1 VPRSCAA
8 DAFGGPDAKGA
19 TAIYNPRAGRD
30 LIRDPICDYIW
41 FTTPLPGETVAEST
55 LVNNPWVQRLRRIRQ
70 LQTAWIVYPGA
81 THSRFSHS
89 LGTMHV
95 AGELAEQLAQSLL
108 VQAAAAGRAFVR
120 DLPSIPDIVETARL
134 YGLLHDIGHGPFGH
148 LLDQVWL
155 RPTFGLTHELIGAEI
170 FRRELAETIG
180 GLKRGP
186 GGPLKDGADTGL
198 VELLITA
205 HQPADSAPL
214 WQHGLAQ
221 ALSGPYSADKMDYI
235 GRDAFYCGTPEYGKV
250 DRRRLCL
257 HSFIDLADAQGLALH
272 SSAEGA
278 LAGFIAARLSM
289 YESVYY
295 HRAVRVVDVR
305 LAELVPHALKLLG
318 IHDLHPFEHLDRYYA
333 LDEWYLHGSI
343 REWSLSGTTE
353 QRRFARE
360 WDRTFSHPLPLK
372 QAYEWKL
379 APGELTRIEAR
390 ALRDMAGFRK
400 QLQEDIRRELP
411 RNQRRIRFQVDLPA
425 LDVKPQNP
433 YRDRG
438 SVSIFT
444 AAPDDPTKGT
454 FDTRGM
460 QRLLAYLPVKL
471 VACRVFAKAE
481 HVATVAR
488 ACEAALPPLGEA
500 PELQETH
507 H

>member
-1 VPRSCAA
+1 
-8 DAFGGPDAKGA
+8 
-19 TAIYNPRAGRD
+19 
-30 LIRDPICDYIW
+30 
-41 FTTPLPGETVAEST
+41 
-55 LVNNPWVQRLRRIRQ
+55 
-70 LQTAWIVYPGA
+70 
-81 THSRFSHS
+81 
-89 LGTMHV
+89 MHV
-95 AGELAEQLAQSLL
+95 AGELAKQLADSLHA
-108 VQAAAAGRAFVR
+108 QGAGAGKAFVK
-120 DLPSIPDIVETARL
+120 DLPTVADIVETARL

-155 RPTFGLTHELIGAEI
+155 RPMFGLTHELVGAEV
-170 FRRELAETIG
+170 FRRELARSAG
-180 GLKRGP
+180 DLKRGP
-186 GGPLKDGADTGL
+186 NGPLEHGVDTSL
-198 VELLITA
+198 VEVLITA
-205 HQPADSAPL
+205 RQPANDALS
-214 WQHGLAQ
+214 WQHGVAQ
-221 ALSGPYSADKMDYI
+221 ALSGPYSADKLDYI
-235 GRDAFYCGTPEYGKV
+235 SRDAFYCGTPEYGKV

-272 SSAEGA
+272 SSAEAA
-278 LAGFIAARLSM
+278 LAGFVAARLSM

-305 LAELVPHALKLLG
+305 LADLLPKALKLLG
-318 IHDLHPFEHLDRYYA
+318 LWGQDPRKHLKRYYA
-333 LDEWYLHGSI
+333 LDEWYLNGVV
-343 REWSLSGTTE
+343 REWSLSGTRE
-353 QRRFARE
+353 QRRLAAD
-360 WDRTFSHPLPLK
+360 WDRAFSHPLPLR

-411 RNQRRIRFQVDLPA
+411 RDQRRIPFQVDLPA

-444 AAPDDPTKGT
+444 AAPEDPTKGT

-460 QRLLAYLPVKL
+460 QRILANLPVKL
-471 VACRVFAKAE
+471 VACRVFTKAE